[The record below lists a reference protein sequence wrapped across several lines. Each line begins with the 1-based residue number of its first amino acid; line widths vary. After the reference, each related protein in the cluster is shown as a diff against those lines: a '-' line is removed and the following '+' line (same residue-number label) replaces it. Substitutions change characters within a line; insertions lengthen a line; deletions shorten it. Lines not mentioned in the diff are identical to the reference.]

1 MLRIARR
8 IGQLLPPP
16 ARRGE
21 VGATLMGALA
31 ATLLSA
37 MPAASQQDAF
47 TVDDVFDVSTLRVL
61 DVAPSGDWVVVGATD
76 LRGRLGTVAARTG
89 DPTYVS
95 PFRMH
100 LQLVSTSNGQS
111 VDVLPE
117 RATVA
122 AARFSPDG
130 ERLALL
136 VRRDDQYR
144 LALFDVASQSLSW
157 PPLPAAMRLA
167 GEQGQAPIWMSDD
180 QLLLPVRDRGW
191 AAAAAEEFE
200 RLTEGPITEYKGDD
214 PFLAWEA
221 LRRQGA
227 EVGLMQLDLADGEV
241 TSVMESTQLG
251 RGGIDLAGDHLVYE
265 ADITEKTSYDV
276 IFGVTAEARVRAVD
290 GGDERT
296 LVSIPETRRLRWSK
310 DRTAYAYTNK
320 GHVFVGSLDDEP
332 RSVTGEPDEEPSED
346 GGDDEE
352 APERFSVTA
361 ISHDGELII
370 ATSKTGV
377 WSIDTDSGD
386 RVRLVETDEDEEYP
400 DRFNF
405 VDWSPDGQ
413 FAYFSFGAGSEW
425 RRGLV
430 RFDTE
435 TGARDT
441 LMEDDR
447 LYTGFTLSDDG
458 STIVYSAA
466 SGNRPYDLYAA
477 DTESGASRRIV
488 ETNPALASKALGTT
502 ELVDYLDVDGDKL
515 FGVLY
520 YPVDY
525 TPGTPVPTVFLVYE
539 RFFDNRFNSTIAVLN
554 NAGYAVMQPS
564 VDLEIGFPGE
574 AWMKGVSAAANEL
587 VRRGIADPERL
598 GVHGTSYG
606 GYATNLLITQTDRFA
621 AAINIS
627 GKVDMVSFY
636 FDSPRL
642 GVRNIHAPENSQDRL
657 GATLWEQPQKYI
669 AHSAVMAADRI
680 ETPLLLMTGEEDHN
694 VPARTTLEMYYA
706 LRRLDKTVEWVNY
719 TNGGHGMPRTTEAEV
734 RHYHERIVEW
744 YDRFLK
750 EKPVNAA
757 TDAASGSNRD
767 GVEP

>member
-1 MLRIARR
+1 MLWIARR
-8 IGQLLPPP
+8 IGELLPPP

-21 VGATLMGALA
+21 VGVTLMGALA

-47 TVDDVFDVSTLRVL
+47 TVDDVFDVSSLTVF
-61 DVAPSGDWVVVGATD
+61 DVTPAGDWVAVGALD
-76 LRGRLGTVAARTG
+76 LRGRLGTTAARTG

-95 PFRMH
+95 PLRVK
-100 LQLVSTSNGQS
+100 LQVVSTSSGES
-111 VDVLPE
+111 VDVLPD

-122 AARFSPDG
+122 AAAFSPDG

-136 VRRDDQYR
+136 VRRDDEYR
-144 LALFDVASQSLSW
+144 LATFALESRDLTW
-157 PPLPAAMRLA
+157 PNLPSDLRLA
-167 GEQGQAPIWMSDD
+167 GEQGQSPIWMSEDR
-180 QLLLPVRDRGW
+180 LLLPVREEGW
-191 AAAAAEEFE
+191 ADAATEEFA
-200 RLTEGPITEYKGDD
+200 RLTQGPITEYRGDD

-227 EVGLMQLDLADGEV
+227 EVGLVSLDLADGRV
-241 TSVMESTQLG
+241 TTVMESTQLG
-251 RGGIDLAGDHLVYE
+251 RNGFDLAGEHLVYE
-265 ADITEKTSYDV
+265 ADVTEKTSYDV
-276 IFGVTAEARVRAVD
+276 IFGITAEARVRPLD
-290 GGDERT
+290 GGEERT
-296 LVSIPETRRLRWSK
+296 LIDLPETRRLRWSK
-310 DRTAYAYTNK
+310 DRTSYAYADK
-320 GHVFVGSLDDEP
+320 GHIFVGSLDDDA
-332 RSVTGEPDEEPSED
+332 RSITGDPDAEGAEQTSD
-346 GGDDEE
+346 DDEQ
-352 APERFSVTA
+352 PERFSVTA
-361 ISHDGELII
+361 ISPEGERVI
-370 ATSKTGV
+370 ATSKTGI
-377 WSIDTDSGD
+377 WSIDTDSGE
-386 RVRLVETDEDEEYP
+386 RVRLVELDEDEDHP

-405 VDWSPDGQ
+405 VDWSPDGGL
-413 FAYFSFGAGSEW
+413 AYFSFGAGTEW
-425 RRGLV
+425 RRGVV
-430 RFDTE
+430 RFDAD
-435 TGARDT
+435 TGARET
-441 LMEDDR
+441 LMDDDR
-447 LYTGFTLSDDG
+447 LYTGFSLSDDG
-458 STIVYSAA
+458 STLVYSAA
-466 SGNRPYDLYAA
+466 AGNRPYDLYAV
-477 DTESGASRRIV
+477 DTDSGASRRVV
-488 ETNPALASKALGTT
+488 ESNPSLASKALGTT

-520 YPVDY
+520 YPVGY

-574 AWMKGVSAAANEL
+574 AWMKGVTAAANEL

-642 GVRNIHAPENSQDRL
+642 GVRNIHAPENSQDRI

-706 LRRLDKTVEWVNY
+706 LRRLGKTVEWVNY

-750 EKPVNAA
+750 ESETRAA
-757 TDAASGSNRD
+757 TEQGGAPRR
-767 GVEP
+767 